1 VLEVAPPRLLC
12 PFQDFYSMK
21 FANLKIARRL
31 QFAFGLVIVVLLAT
45 IAIALSSMDSLN
57 EASTEMTEKVWP
69 RARTTNAAVLSVRSS
84 FGRLAQLAAVADP
97 AERQDAAARLTE
109 NMATLSKSIDALD
122 SLLVLEKGKKLNAEA
137 KVLRDTYL
145 VLIGQVLVLSN
156 AGKMDEASKLVFGD
170 VYQTMHK
177 LSLSLS
183 EQNKFQEE
191 RFGEIDAAADANFA
205 HSRKVMIGA
214 SLLAVLLSVA
224 AAIVISRSIVR
235 PLEQAVNVAR
245 TVAAGDLTSV
255 IDVTSKDETGQLM
268 LALREMNTSLQAI
281 IGEVRTGSDTIASAS
296 SEIASGNLELSSR
309 TEQQASSLEE
319 TASSM
324 EEMTSTVKQNADNA
338 RQANVLAAS
347 ASDVAR
353 KGGVVVS
360 QVVETMGA
368 INDSSRKIV
377 DIISVIDSIAF
388 QTNIL
393 ALNAAVEAARAGEQG
408 RGFAVVASEVRN
420 LAQRSASAA
429 KEIKTLID
437 DSVQQVT
444 RGSKLVN
451 DAGSTM
457 EEVVTSVQRVTD
469 IMAEISSASREQ
481 EAGIEQINMAI
492 TEMDSVTQQNAALV
506 EEAAAAAG
514 SLEEQSTALAQLV
527 SRFVVHG
534 AAPAQRTAPRVVKTA
549 PRPAF
554 AGKAKPPAARIA
566 APVATVR
573 KSAPTAQAEEWET
586 F

>member
-1 VLEVAPPRLLC
+1 
-12 PFQDFYSMK
+12 MK

-31 QFAFGLVIVVLLAT
+31 QLAFGLVIVVMLVT
-45 IAIALSSMDSLN
+45 IATALSTMDRLN
-57 EASTEMTEKVWP
+57 DASTELTDKVWP
-69 RARTTNAAVLSVRSS
+69 RASASNAAALSARSS
-84 FGRLAQLAAVADP
+84 YGRLAQLAVLRDP
-97 AERQDAAARLTE
+97 AERAI
-109 NMATLSKSIDALD
+109 ATTKLAEHTALLNKSINELD
-122 SLLVLEKGKKLNAEA
+122 GLLVIAKGKALNAEA

-145 VLIGQVLVLSN
+145 AAIGQVLVL
-156 AGKMDEASKLVFGD
+156 GKEDKMEEASKLAFGSA
-170 VYQTMHK
+170 YAAMQK
-177 LSLSLS
+177 LSLNLT
-183 EQNKFQEE
+183 EQSKFQEA
-191 RFGEIDAAADANFA
+191 RFGEINDAADVDFA
-205 HSRKVMIGA
+205 QSRNVMIGA
-214 SLLAVLLSVA
+214 SLLAVLLSIA

-235 PLEQAVNVAR
+235 PLEQAVKVAR
-245 TVAAGDLTSV
+245 TVAGGDLTSE
-255 IDVTSKDETGQLM
+255 IDVTSNDETGQLM
-268 LALREMNTSLQAI
+268 QALKEMNTSLQTI

-353 KGGVVVS
+353 KGGAVVS

-444 RGSKLVN
+444 RGSKLVH

-527 SRFVVHG
+527 SRFVVHV
-534 AAPAQRTAPRVVKTA
+534 AKPVQRSAPRAAMSAPA
-549 PRPAF
+549 PRPAS

-566 APVATVR
+566 APAATVR
-573 KSAPTAQAEEWET
+573 KSAPTAHDEQWET

>member
-1 VLEVAPPRLLC
+1 
-12 PFQDFYSMK
+12 MK

-31 QFAFGLVIVVLLAT
+31 QLAFGIVIAMLLMT
-45 IAIALSSMDSLN
+45 IAAALSGLN
-57 EASTEMTEKVWP
+57 GLNDTTNDLADGVWP
-69 RARTTNAAVLSVRSS
+69 RAQTSNAALVSARSS
-84 FGRLAQLAAVADP
+84 FGRLAQLAVVTDP
-97 AERQDAAARLTE
+97 ATRTVAKGKLDEHTASFT
-109 NMATLSKSIDALD
+109 KSINHLD
-122 SLLVLEKGKKLNAEA
+122 DLLVLEKGKRLNVQAKTLREA
-137 KVLRDTYL
+137 YL
-145 VLIGQVLVLSN
+145 AVIAQVLALSN
-156 AGKMDEASKLVFGD
+156 DGKMDEASKLAFGSGYD
-170 VYQTMHK
+170 AMQK
-177 LSLSLS
+177 LSLCLA
-183 EQNKFQEE
+183 EQSKFQEGRVLE
-191 RFGEIDAAADANFA
+191 VGTMADDIFA
-205 HSRKVMIGA
+205 TSRNLIIGA
-214 SLLAVLLSVA
+214 GVLAVLLALA

-235 PLEQAVNVAR
+235 PLEEAVSIAR
-245 TVAAGDLTSV
+245 TVAGGDLTSDIV
-255 IDVTSKDETGQLM
+255 VNSTDETGQLM
-268 LALREMNTSLQAI
+268 QALKDMNTSLQTMV
-281 IGEVRTGSDTIASAS
+281 GEVRSGSDTIASAS

-338 RQANVLAAS
+338 RQANGLAAA

-353 KGGVVVS
+353 KGGMVVS

-377 DIISVIDSIAF
+377 DIISVIDGIAF

-429 KEIKTLID
+429 REIKTLID
-437 DSVQQVT
+437 DSVRQVEL
-444 RGSKLVN
+444 GSKLVN

-457 EEVVTSVQRVTD
+457 DDVVTSVQRVTD

-514 SLEEQSTALAQLV
+514 SLEEQSAALAQLV

-534 AAPAQRTAPRVVKTA
+534 VQAAPVRTPKRPAPSKPRLAIKGAMPAAPARPVPKASAKATAD
-549 PRPAF
+549 
-554 AGKAKPPAARIA
+554 
-566 APVATVR
+566 
-573 KSAPTAQAEEWET
+573 EWEA